1 MFTSIYVVFSFSQVI
16 IEALVSA
23 VTHAHTY
30 YSGNRLGWQRVI
42 VAANT
47 LLTGKDM
54 RRFMMNCRR
63 EDLRA
68 FVEESDMDLYTVW
81 KGVLRGP
88 IEYCTIRTGVGS
100 SLNNDD
106 VLAGY
111 VNHEDPGRRFY
122 LALHQWQAYA
132 SWLSFHPDEAA
143 AYRGFEVSNNTS
155 RDLSI
160 LHRKIF

>member
-68 FVEESDMDLYTVW
+68 FFEESDMDLYTVW

>member
-42 VAANT
+42 DAANT

-63 EDLRA
+63 EDLRE
-68 FVEESDMDLYTVW
+68 FFEESDMDLYTTW
-81 KGVLRGP
+81 KAALRGP

-111 VNHEDPGRRFY
+111 VNQEDPGRRFY

-143 AYRGFEVSNNTS
+143 AYRRFEVSNNIS

-160 LHRKIF
+160 LLCKMF

>member
-1 MFTSIYVVFSFSQVI
+1 MCTSIRNLFFFSQVI

-30 YSGNRLGWQRVI
+30 YSGDRLEWQRVI
-42 VAANT
+42 AAANS

-54 RRFMMNCRR
+54 RRFRTYCHR

-68 FVEESDMDLYTVW
+68 FLEESDMDLYTAW
-81 KGVLRGP
+81 KAVLRGP

-100 SLNNDD
+100 SLNIED
-106 VLAGY
+106 VPAGY

-143 AYRGFEVSNNTS
+143 AYRRFEVSNNIS
-155 RDLSI
+155 CDLSI
-160 LHRKIF
+160 LHRKIL

>member
-1 MFTSIYVVFSFSQVI
+1 M
-16 IEALVSA
+16 EALVSA

-30 YSGNRLGWQRVI
+30 YSGNRLVWQRVI

-54 RRFMMNCRR
+54 QRFMMNCRR

-68 FVEESDMDLYTVW
+68 FFEESDMDLYTVW
-81 KGVLRGP
+81 KAVLRGP

-111 VNHEDPGRRFY
+111 VNYEDPGRRFY

-143 AYRGFEVSNNTS
+143 AYRRFEVSNNIS
-155 RDLSI
+155 CDLSI

>member
-54 RRFMMNCRR
+54 RRFMINCRR

-68 FVEESDMDLYTVW
+68 FFEESDMDLYTVW

-132 SWLSFHPDEAA
+132 SWLSFHQDEAA
-143 AYRGFEVSNNTS
+143 AYRRFEVSNNIS
-155 RDLSI
+155 CDLSI

>member
-1 MFTSIYVVFSFSQVI
+1 M
-16 IEALVSA
+16 EALVSA

-30 YSGNRLGWQRVI
+30 YSGNRLAWQRVI
-42 VAANT
+42 DAANT

-54 RRFMMNCRR
+54 VRFMMNCRR
-63 EDLRA
+63 EDLRE
-68 FVEESDMDLYTVW
+68 FFDESDMDLYTTW
-81 KGVLRGP
+81 KAVLRGP

-111 VNHEDPGRRFY
+111 VNQEDPGRRFY

-143 AYRGFEVSNNTS
+143 AYRRFEVSNNIS
-155 RDLSI
+155 CDLSI
-160 LHRKIF
+160 LHRKIL